1 MDNVSNFLTGLTTE
15 ESLFFLAFI
24 LGGFLL
30 GILLGSLLRSAT
42 VRRLK
47 KDLAKKNEE
56 LIDLQGQHNELTQ
69 KYAQQ
74 ESAFKAIKTEKDELA
89 SKLTIVEEENN
100 KLNKT
105 VFQLNNEYDK
115 LKSSSQS
122 YESTIEDLNDQI
134 IGLKSKIE
142 NMSMGSTPDTSSEG
156 IESTSTSPEEQ
167 VVPESPMVVDLSGE
181 IDRQQEERLNLLEE
195 KLEHLMGENDLLR
208 REMEAIKEDR
218 LDSGPSPIIQP
229 EPETEVAQNDPFFP
243 QDGADLNT
251 GISNMPETSVTGA
264 FSSRDRSLG
273 SVAATDE
280 NADIEKDDLTLIEG
294 IGPFIEQKLNDIGI
308 YTYEQISQFEDAD
321 IEEVTEK
328 IQFFEGRIEKDDW
341 VNQAQSL
348 HQIKLQ
354 NPQAFASSPDEDK
367 GPEIIVDVEVPEPQ
381 KDLKIIEG
389 IGPKIEGLLKE
400 SNIQTVQDIA
410 AASVTHLKE
419 VLEEGGE
426 KFRLHD
432 PTTWPAQARLAVN
445 GDWELLKEYQEKLKG
460 GREVDEKE

>member
-1 MDNVSNFLTGLTTE
+1 MDNLSNFLTGLTTE

-30 GILLGSLLRSAT
+30 GILLGSLLRSAAI
-42 VRRLK
+42 RRLK

-74 ESAFKAIKTEKDELA
+74 ESAFNALKAEKEELA
-89 SKLTIVEEENN
+89 SKLAVVEEENN
-100 KLNKT
+100 KLHKT

-115 LKSSSQS
+115 LKSSSQV

-142 NMSMGSTPDTSSEG
+142 NMKVGATPAEEADTAA
-156 IESTSTSPEEQ
+156 TSKEEI

-181 IDRQQEERLNLLEE
+181 IDRRQEERLNLLEE
-195 KLEHLMGENDLLR
+195 KLEHLIGENKLLR
-208 REMEAIKEDR
+208 REMEVLKEDQ
-218 LDSGPSPIIQP
+218 LHF
-229 EPETEVAQNDPFFP
+229 EPVPPVQLESDAETAQNDPFFP

-251 GISNMPETSVTGA
+251 GIRSLPETSVTGA
-264 FSSRDRSLG
+264 FSSRDRSLD
-273 SVAATDE
+273 SVVARE
-280 NADIEKDDLTLIEG
+280 EVADIAKDNLTLIEG

-308 YTYEQISQFEDAD
+308 YTYEQISQFQDAD

-341 VNQAQSL
+341 VNQAKSL

-354 NPQAFASSPDEDK
+354 NPLAFATSPDDDK
-367 GPEIIVDVEVPEPQ
+367 GPEIIVDVPEPQ
-381 KDLKIIEG
+381 EDLKIIEG
-389 IGPKIEGLLKE
+389 IGPKIEELLKDN
-400 SNIQTVQDIA
+400 NIQTVQDIA
-410 AASVTHLKE
+410 AASTTHLKE
-419 VLEEGGE
+419 ILENGGE

-445 GDWELLKEYQEKLKG
+445 GDWELLEEYQEKLKG
-460 GREVDEKE
+460 GREVDEKDS

>member
-1 MDNVSNFLTGLTTE
+1 MDNLSNFLTGLTTE

-30 GILLGSLLRSAT
+30 GILLGSLLRSAAI
-42 VRRLK
+42 RRLK
-47 KDLAKKNEE
+47 KDLEKKNEE
-56 LIDLQGQHNELTQ
+56 LIDVQGQHNALTQ
-69 KYAQQ
+69 KYTQH
-74 ESAFKAIKTEKDELA
+74 ESELQALKTEKEDLA
-89 SKLTIVEEENN
+89 SKLTVMEEENN

-105 VFQLNNEYDK
+105 IFQLNSEYDK

-142 NMSMGSTPDTSSEG
+142 NMSMGAAADTDQTAISAQ
-156 IESTSTSPEEQ
+156 EQ
-167 VVPESPMVVDLSGE
+167 LVPESPMVVDLSGE
-181 IDRQQEERLNLLEE
+181 IDRRQEERLNLLEE
-195 KLEHLMGENDLLR
+195 KLEHLMGENNLLR
-208 REMEAIKEDR
+208 REMDALKEDR
-218 LDSGPSPIIQP
+218 LDSESVPAIQP
-229 EPETEVAQNDPFFP
+229 EPGQEVAQNDPFFP

-251 GISNMPETSVTGA
+251 GISNLPETSLTGA
-264 FSSRDRSLG
+264 FSSRDRSLDPVITTEEG
-273 SVAATDE
+273 
-280 NADIEKDDLTLIEG
+280 ADMEKDDLTLIEG

-308 YTYEQISQFEDAD
+308 YTYEQISRFEDAD

-354 NPQAFASSPDEDK
+354 NPQAFTTSPDDDK
-367 GPEIIVDVEVPEPQ
+367 GPEIIVDVPEPQ
-381 KDLKIIEG
+381 EDLKIIEG
-389 IGPKIEGLLKE
+389 IGPKIEELLKE
-400 SNIQTVQDIA
+400 SDIQTVQDLA
-410 AASVTHLKE
+410 AASATHLKE
-419 VLEEGGE
+419 ILEKGGE

-445 GDWELLKEYQEKLKG
+445 GDWELLEEYQEKLKG